1 MTRYQTI
8 RNGIEQALKLGKRN
22 FIIYPFGENGLLTK
36 EILNKCFGIEENFI
50 VDKRLSKYNLEIK
63 SLEYFSDIDNSQYT
77 VLLTI
82 ENPVSY
88 EEVHRSL
95 EQYFSKDCIIE
106 LFAGETVRKP
116 LRGDNRI
123 LNVGLSPKQS

>member
-1 MTRYQTI
+1 MESRVIMTRYQTI

-36 EILNKCFGIEENFI
+36 EILNKCFAIEESFI
-50 VDKRLSKYNLEIK
+50 VDKRLSEYNPEIK
-63 SLEYFSDIDNSQYT
+63 DLEYFRDNDNSQYT

-88 EEVHRSL
+88 DEVHRSL
-95 EQYFSKDCIIE
+95 EQYFSNDCIIE
-106 LFAGETVRKP
+106 LFTGGGGIGKINHV
-116 LRGDNRI
+116 
-123 LNVGLSPKQS
+123 

>member
-36 EILNKCFGIEENFI
+36 EILNKCFAIEESFI
-50 VDKRLSKYNLEIK
+50 VDKRLSEYNPEIK
-63 SLEYFSDIDNSQYT
+63 DLEYFRDNDNSQYT

-88 EEVHRSL
+88 DEVHRGL
-95 EQYFSKDCIIE
+95 EQ
-106 LFAGETVRKP
+106 
-116 LRGDNRI
+116 
-123 LNVGLSPKQS
+123 